1 MAKKYNI
8 VLGAKIDTI
17 TLEQQLKGLSGK
29 YKIDFGAGKA
39 TGNVQSLTK
48 GLDNATSSTKSFAKA
63 TKDSATNTGL
73 LNQNLTSAIGKF
85 TAWYLIAGVVTSI
98 IGKIKDVVVQV
109 KALDKAMT
117 SLQMVTQ
124 YTDSQMQDLK
134 QTYIELAQDMGVTV
148 ATVASGADEFLRA
161 GLNATEANDALRA
174 SITLSTIA
182 NMDSATSTQYLI
194 ATMNAYGLKANQLMS
209 VVDKLSA
216 VDISAATS
224 SQELGEALSVSA
236 SSAQLAGIE
245 FDKYLAMIATVSE
258 TTRQSA
264 SAIGNSFKTIFAR
277 LQEVRLGSLLDKEGE
292 DISKVDKLLKQYG
305 IDLMEVTDNLNNME
319 ALIDKL
325 GASWN
330 NYSVAQKSE
339 IATTVAGVR
348 QRDKLLA
355 LLNNYDRVLSLTEI
369 STESAGSAQEKYNIY
384 LDSTEA
390 KVNALSSAW
399 TELATTT
406 LNSGTVEFFLE
417 LTTAILKTQTV
428 FGGLTPLFLGLLSII
443 MLIKGQQIVSGITN
457 TITAIKA
464 MATALK
470 TATLSAQGLMTA
482 LSLITA
488 AISIGIM
495 AYSAITT
502 AIKKKR
508 EAEEAERATVVE
520 SANTQISKI
529 KELKDEYDTLLG
541 TENKS
546 ETQQS
551 RMVEIFNLLTKAYG
565 GASKAADGYRNSVE
579 ILNETTK
586 DALLLQYQS
595 IIEANKKAY
604 QKAEKELGKTIK
616 IKFGGGEVDVGE
628 LAKAGLKIDNTS
640 SFWEAFTGQNVK
652 KIKGNYEEQVKSLKS
667 ANQYYEKLMVER
679 AKLGQG
685 LTEKESTAY
694 SFIKTKL
701 ESLQSEYSNYVSVIE
716 ETKYAEEALEH
727 IKLGDYFEWVKG
739 SVDSAT
745 DSVDDLTKSYN
756 NLTQALTDTQ
766 KALQEKLDTEKEEND
781 ELKKQE
787 QLQEKLL
794 AIEEARVALA
804 EAQRKKVRVYRAGIG
819 FTYVADES
827 EVQKAQ
833 ENLQKAQK
841 EKADYEKDLAMK
853 QKQELIDSL
862 GDLINSMGDIDGSA
876 VLSVWDTF
884 FNEFGMT
891 FSTFY
896 SEELD
901 NVEKFIKDYKGKLAG
916 EDTADEVGTRHKW
929 TSYEDA
935 AKAGYSNIAGAS
947 RSERGRVAKQYGS
960 YQNYLDAMYEK
971 YMGES
976 PKYAK
981 GTDSASGGLSM
992 VGEKGAEMRVLN
1004 KGDGIIPSNI
1014 TRNLMAIGSN
1024 PALLGKLVESNNSQI
1039 INVGRVEVN
1048 GVNDVDG
1055 FIQELSLIASR

>member
-1 MAKKYNI
+1 
-8 VLGAKIDTI
+8 
-17 TLEQQLKGLSGK
+17 
-29 YKIDFGAGKA
+29 
-39 TGNVQSLTK
+39 
-48 GLDNATSSTKSFAKA
+48 
-63 TKDSATNTGL
+63 
-73 LNQNLTSAIGKF
+73 
-85 TAWYLIAGVVTSI
+85 
-98 IGKIKDVVVQV
+98 
-109 KALDKAMT
+109 MT

-194 ATMNAYGLKANQLMS
+194 AIMNAYGLKANQLMS

-264 SAIGNSFKTIFAR
+264 STIGNSFKTIFAR
-277 LQEVRLGSLLDKEGE
+277 LQEVKLGSLLDKEGE
-292 DISKVDKLLKQYG
+292 DISNVDKLLKQYG

-325 GASWN
+325 GASWK

-355 LLNNYDRVLSLTEI
+355 LLNNYDRVLSLTET

-399 TELATTT
+399 TELADQTMS
-406 LNSGTVEFFLE
+406 SGLVEFFLE
-417 LTTAILKTQTV
+417 LTTAILKMQST

-457 TITAIKA
+457 IITSIKT

-565 GASKAADGYRNSVE
+565 DASKAADGYSNSVE

-616 IKFGGGEVDVGE
+616 IKFGGGEVDAGE
-628 LAKAGLKIDNTS
+628 LEKAGLKIDHTL
-640 SFWEAFTGQNVK
+640 SFWEAFTGQDVK
-652 KIKGNYEEQVKSLKS
+652 KIKGTYEEQVKNLKS

-679 AKLGQG
+679 AKLGQD
-685 LTEKESTAY
+685 LTEKESAAY
-694 SFIKTKL
+694 GFVKTKL

-727 IKLGDYFEWVKG
+727 IKLGDYFEWVNG
-739 SVDSAT
+739 SVENTT
-745 DSVDDLTKSYN
+745 DGVDDLTKSYE
-756 NLTQALTDTQ
+756 NLKKALTDTQ
-766 KALQEKLDTEKEEND
+766 TALQKKLDTEKEEND

-804 EAQRKKVRVYRAGIG
+804 EAQRKKVRVFRAGVG
-819 FTYVADES
+819 FVEVEDAS
-827 EVQKAQ
+827 EIQKAQ

-841 EKADYEKDLAMK
+841 EKSDYEFDLSMK
-853 QKQELIDSL
+853 KKQALIDAL
-862 GDLINSMGDIDGSA
+862 GELGGAEN
-876 VLSVWDTF
+876 VLSAWDTF
-884 FNEFGMT
+884 FDGFGMT
-891 FSTFY
+891 FDTFY

-971 YMGES
+971 YMGEP

-1024 PALLGKLVESNNSQI
+1024 PALLGKLIESNNSQV